1 MKRISK
7 GEQVK
12 RVVFVF
18 MILLLTTAILGCQ
31 KTRESNDPETRLSD
45 TTNNVKTK
53 NTNNLAPDFTLKL
66 TDGKDIKLSDHKGK
80 IIIIDFWA
88 TWCPPCRRGI
98 PDLVEIQKKY
108 QKDVLIIGISLDN
121 ETKPDV
127 VPFIKQYGI
136 NYPVVYGTMEVIKA
150 YGNIQ
155 AIPTSF
161 VVDQSGQIVDKHIGL
176 VDKSAYIN
184 KITELLKKS

>member
-1 MKRISK
+1 M
-7 GEQVK
+7 
-12 RVVFVF
+12 
-18 MILLLTTAILGCQ
+18 
-31 KTRESNDPETRLSD
+31 
-45 TTNNVKTK
+45 
-53 NTNNLAPDFTLKL
+53 
-66 TDGKDIKLSDHKGK
+66 
-80 IIIIDFWA
+80 
-88 TWCPPCRRGI
+88 
-98 PDLVEIQKKY
+98 
-108 QKDVLIIGISLDN
+108 IIGISLDN

-184 KITELLKKS
+184 KIAELLKKS

>member
-1 MKRISK
+1 
-7 GEQVK
+7 VK
-12 RVVFVF
+12 RVLFVF
-18 MILLLTTAILGCQ
+18 MILFLTTGIWGCQ
-31 KTRESNDPETRLSD
+31 KTGESNDPETRLTD
-45 TTNNVKTK
+45 TTSNVNTK
-53 NTNNLAPDFTLKL
+53 SASNLAPDFTLKL

-121 ETKPDV
+121 ETKSDV

-161 VVDQSGQIVDKHIGL
+161 VVDQAGQIVDQHIGL

-184 KITELLKKS
+184 KIAELLKKS